1 MVSAQH
7 HQFGQM
13 RPFHQPPTPFQMSQ
27 AYLQSQYD
35 DSFTGSSSLFPPLST
50 AHAPNNS
57 YTHHADRLNRQYNA
71 STSQSVAETA
81 SSDAMM
87 AATMMMPVNDQFH
100 QSESALTEIDHPFSM
115 YQHAS
120 QQGQLA
126 TESSLTTTNM
136 LSANDMA
143 QLLRNTEF
151 GTALGS
157 TYSDDEDGAP

>member
-1 MVSAQH
+1 VVSAQH
-7 HQFGQM
+7 HQLGQM
-13 RPFHQPPTPFQMSQ
+13 QPFHQPPTQFQMSQ
-27 AYLQSQYD
+27 AYLQSQYN

-57 YTHHADRLNRQYNA
+57 YTHHADRLNDHYNA
-71 STSQSVAETA
+71 STSETA

-100 QSESALTEIDHPFSM
+100 QSESALAEIDHPFSM

-151 GTALGS
+151 GTALGR
-157 TYSDDEDGAP
+157 TYSEDEDGAP